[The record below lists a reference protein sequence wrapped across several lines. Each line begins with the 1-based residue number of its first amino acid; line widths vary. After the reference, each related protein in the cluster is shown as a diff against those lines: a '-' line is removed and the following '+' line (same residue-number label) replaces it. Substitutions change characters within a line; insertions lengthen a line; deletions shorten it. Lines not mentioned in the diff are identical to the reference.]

1 MWISIVLAKKNPL
14 LEDTISFLP
23 LLQEKKQFY
32 FISLIIN
39 LETIKYIPK
48 ISKAFAVFFTFQY
61 WLDLCKKYY
70 SPFNLVEIMCW
81 TLRNGLAPCVWSLIT
96 YSTAASR
103 VLSFRNLLQVV
114 VAVSLF
120 TLMIQIYILHM
131 YVDYSWV
138 CIPPILMYSHH
149 WNRMNL

>member
-96 YSTAASR
+96 YSTAAFR
-103 VLSFRNLLQVV
+103 VLSFRNLAGLAGCRSCIIIYTYDSNIYTAYVCWLFLSMHTSYPYV
-114 VAVSLF
+114 LSSLE
-120 TLMIQIYILHM
+120 
-131 YVDYSWV
+131 
-138 CIPPILMYSHH
+138 
-149 WNRMNL
+149 